1 MFETY
6 IKLLKEYVSF
16 KSVSTDMA
24 YKSEINKT
32 VEWLTLVLKEYGF
45 TVEIWQGVV
54 SNPVVYASLVVS
66 PELPTVLVYGHYD
79 VQPAA
84 LEDGWKSDPF
94 ELAMRNGRLYAR
106 GVVDNKGQNLTHIVT
121 VGELHKAG
129 KLAYNVKFFI
139 EGNEETSNPEI
150 PELVK
155 KMKDKLTADHIMISD
170 GEITGNSPTIETSLR
185 GGFNMTATLTT
196 GVTNLHS
203 GIFGGAI
210 PSASYELTKILSG
223 LFDKNNKVTI
233 GGFYNDTPNVSAK
246 VKDSNKKIQSEKDI
260 RKIAGVKSLLT
271 EKGMDFFTQTGL
283 RPTIQI
289 TGIKTGYIG
298 EGYANIVP
306 AQAEVRL
313 NVRLTGTQKPNLVFA
328 QIVKYLKD
336 STPKYAKLDISRSDF
351 SHPVFL
357 NVDRPESMHV
367 RKLLKQAYGKEPIV
381 KYVGGGIPVVSDF
394 KTILKKET
402 LLVSLGND
410 DCNMHGL
417 DENFRVDLVKK
428 GLEFSRLFFSKK

>member
-1 MFETY
+1 
-6 IKLLKEYVSF
+6 
-16 KSVSTDMA
+16 MA
-24 YKSEINKT
+24 YKGEINKT
-32 VEWLTLVLKEYGF
+32 VDWLTLILKEYGF
-45 TVEIWQGVV
+45 TIEIWPGKV
-54 SNPVVYASLVVS
+54 SNPVVFASLVVS

-94 ELAMRNGRLYAR
+94 ELTTRNGRLYAR
-106 GVVDNKGQNLTHIVT
+106 GIVDNKGQNLTHIVT

-185 GGFNMTATLTT
+185 GGFNMTVTLTT
-196 GVTNLHS
+196 GTTNLHS
-203 GIFGGAI
+203 GLFGGAV
-210 PSASYELTKILSG
+210 PSSSYELTKILSG

-233 GGFYNDTPNVSAK
+233 AGFYNDTPNVSAK
-246 VKDSNKKIQSEKDI
+246 VKGSNKKIQSEKDI

-336 STPKYAKLDISRSDF
+336 NTPKYAKLDISRSDF

-381 KYVGGGIPVVSDF
+381 KYVGGGIPIVSDF

-417 DENFRVDLVKK
+417 DENFKVDLVKK

>member
-16 KSVSTDMA
+16 KSVSTDLA
-24 YKSEINKT
+24 YKGEMQKT
-32 VEWLTLVLKEYGF
+32 VDWLSLVLKEYGF
-45 TVEIWQGVV
+45 SVEIWPGEV
-54 SNPVVYASLVVS
+54 SNPIVFASLVVS

-84 LEDGWKSDPF
+84 IEDGWKSEPF
-94 ELAMRNGRLYAR
+94 ELATRNGRLYAR

-121 VGELHKAG
+121 AGELHKAG

-150 PELVK
+150 PTFIK
-155 KMKDKLTADHIMISD
+155 KMKDKLVADTIIISD
-170 GEITGNSPTIETSLR
+170 GEIVGTNPTIEASLR
-185 GGFNMTATLTT
+185 GGFNMTVILKT
-196 GVTNLHS
+196 GITNLHS
-203 GIFGGAI
+203 GLFGGAA
-210 PSASYELTKILSG
+210 PSSSYELSKILSG

-233 GGFYNDTPNVSAK
+233 PGFYDGVPKVSEKTKA
-246 VKDSNKKIQSEKDI
+246 SNKKIQSENEIK
-260 RKIAGVKSLLT
+260 KIGGVKTLLM
-271 EKGMDFFTQTGL
+271 EKGLDFFTQTGL

-306 AQAEVRL
+306 ASAEARI
-313 NVRLTGTQKPNLVFA
+313 NVRVVGDQKPKAIFDCIA
-328 QIVKYLKD
+328 TYLKKQ
-336 STPKYAKLDISRSDF
+336 TPLYATLQISHTEF
-351 SHPVFL
+351 SNPVSID
-357 NVDRPESMHV
+357 VTSKEQMHT
-367 RKLLKQAYGKEPIV
+367 RALLKQAYGKEPIV
-381 KYVGGGIPVVSDF
+381 KYVGGGIPIVSDF
-394 KTILKKET
+394 KNILKKDT

-428 GLEFSRLFFSKK
+428 GLKFSELFFSKK

>member
-16 KSVSTDMA
+16 KSISTDMA
-24 YKSEINKT
+24 YKGEINKT
-32 VEWLTLVLKEYGF
+32 VEWLDHVLTEYGF
-45 TVEIWQGVV
+45 TVEIWPGKV

-66 PELPTVLVYGHYD
+66 PELPTVLIYGHYD
-79 VQPAA
+79 VQPGA
-84 LEDGWKSDPF
+84 LEDGWKSNPF

-106 GVVDNKGQNLTHIVT
+106 GVVDNKGQNLIHIVT
-121 VGELHKAG
+121 VGELHKAR
-129 KLAYNVKFFI
+129 KLAYNVKFMI

-155 KMKDKLTADHIMISD
+155 KMKDKLTADHVMISD

-185 GGFNMTATLTT
+185 GGFNMTVTLTT
-196 GVTNLHS
+196 GITNLHS
-203 GIFGGAI
+203 GLFGGAV
-210 PSASYELTKILSG
+210 PSSSYELTKILSG

-233 GGFYNDTPNVSAK
+233 PGFYTDAPIISNATKN
-246 VKDSNKKIQSEKDI
+246 SNKKIQSEKDI
-260 RKIAGVKSLLT
+260 LKIAGVKSLLA
-271 EKGMDFFTQTGL
+271 EKGLDFFTQTGL

-306 AQAEVRL
+306 AQAEARL
-313 NVRLTGTQKPNLVFA
+313 NIRLTGTQKPNFIFA

-336 STPKYAKLDISRSDF
+336 NTPKYAKIEISRSDF

-367 RKLLKQAYGKEPIV
+367 RKLLKEAYGKEPIV
-381 KYVGGGIPVVSDF
+381 KYVGGGIPIVSDF
-394 KTILKKET
+394 KNILKKET
-402 LLVSLGND
+402 LLVSFGND

-428 GLEFSRLFFSKK
+428 GLEFSKLFFSKN